1 MKKNKVAV
9 WAIRIVAILIV
20 LLMVGSV
27 FGVLFYNQF

>member
-9 WAIRIVAILIV
+9 WAIRIVAIFMV